1 MNFLDSPPVKRAMN
15 KILLAFIFYTVAA
28 ASFNG
33 LFGANAFMDRHDP
46 RRSFQVMFDDSAY
59 KPFVYR
65 QFMIKAAKEI
75 RMLLPEETQK
85 NLIQEFKNYDIIT
98 SHHARAKVEEK
109 YLIEYHALYFM
120 CFWFMFFSMFLIREI
135 GIEITKSSVAGTLTA
150 CAFTI
155 IFPMIEWL
163 WVYYD
168 CAEIFFLSLA
178 TLLAIKGYWLA
189 LILIAPIAEYNK
201 ESFLFFVLTL
211 YPLLAEKISVKKAA
225 VVVTISAFLS
235 GLVYL
240 YVSSIYAVNLG
251 GNTEWHF
258 YEHLQEFF
266 SLHSWLTKY
275 PFYGVYWGIGFF
287 IPNTLMIAWL
297 IKCTWKKLSATWK
310 FHIKLALTINLP
322 LFILFCQPN
331 ELRNFSL
338 MYISF
343 IAMLSIYIKDLITA
357 KGEDD
362 FGT

>member
-1 MNFLDSPPVKRAMN
+1 MRY
-15 KILLAFIFYTVAA
+15 ILCVF
-28 ASFNG
+28 
-33 LFGANAFMDRHDP
+33 
-46 RRSFQVMFDDSAY
+46 
-59 KPFVYR
+59 
-65 QFMIKAAKEI
+65 
-75 RMLLPEETQK
+75 
-85 NLIQEFKNYDIIT
+85 
-98 SHHARAKVEEK
+98 
-109 YLIEYHALYFM
+109 
-120 CFWFMFFSMFLIREI
+120 
-135 GIEITKSSVAGTLTA
+135 IEITKSSVAGTLTA
-150 CAFTI
+150 GAFTI

-225 VVVTISAFLS
+225 AVVTTSAFLS

-362 FGT
+362 FGTQG